1 MFLHDVLKAFPL
13 LPSTSTACCLCELQ
27 QPDFLNTL
35 TTVLMSTP
43 LLIKVQALLRS
54 PTLFSNYVVALQM
67 DNPSA
72 SHTQVMQS
80 LQTFLNQLPAT
91 TRLEIQRVFA
101 EAEASDSMGL
111 SSSTLE
117 IAYNVLHS
125 DTQLYIDVLTTLQLN
140 QTRNMPWDTVVS
152 KIKTIVN
159 AKKPYAWTSMDQFL
173 KHLHWGYYN
182 EQYNYPNSAEDYGG
196 EYDQGEYYESDDIV
210 EKVEGVDYIPDE
222 QDEQEL
228 RAFAQLSLSSTSSNS
243 TGQGVAINNSNSTR
257 GVSPGLGVLE
267 DFANLSVS
275 DKRRAVESC

>member
-1 MFLHDVLKAFPL
+1 
-13 LPSTSTACCLCELQ
+13 
-27 QPDFLNTL
+27 
-35 TTVLMSTP
+35 
-43 LLIKVQALLRS
+43 
-54 PTLFSNYVVALQM
+54 M

-182 EQYNYPNSAEDYGG
+182 EQYNYSNSAEDYGG

-228 RAFAQLSLSSTSSNS
+228 RAFAQLSLSSSSSNS